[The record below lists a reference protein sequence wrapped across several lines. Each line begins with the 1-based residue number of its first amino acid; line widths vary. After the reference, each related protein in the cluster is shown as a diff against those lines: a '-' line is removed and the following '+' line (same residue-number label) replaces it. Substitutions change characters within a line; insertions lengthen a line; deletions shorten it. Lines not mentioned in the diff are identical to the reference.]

1 MRLHRAM
8 NDIPDF
14 PSFVSFTITNACNLR
29 CTMCGQWSPEGYVRT
44 GNGYRGRALDL
55 ATWKRLADEAAAHG
69 VTSILLRGGE
79 PFMHPDILPLLDHL
93 HGLGL
98 YVSIDSNGTR
108 LVDFAEELVRIGQ
121 IHVTVSVDGPEPVHD
136 NVRGVPGCFARIK
149 DGLARLAA
157 LDGGAPRRVSR
168 SICFTIS
175 PWSVRGLG
183 EMPDVARQL
192 GVDSLCIVPYCYV
205 SAVQGELWRSEVR
218 ELTGG
223 EPFSWRG
230 FLHDDSGV
238 APDEFSVQHER
249 FAAGLNGL
257 GNYPYMP
264 LTAGGYRTWFADPGT
279 PVGPPECSNVERLID
294 IQPTGEAN
302 FCVDLPDGSLG
313 NVRQSSIAE
322 IWNGDRARRFREAR
336 RRHPFGACARCVA
349 RHMADVRN

>member
-136 NVRGVPGCFARIK
+136 NVRGMPGCFARIK
-149 DGLARLAA
+149 EGLARLAA
-157 LDGGAPRRVSR
+157 LDGRAPRRVSR

-238 APDEFSVQHER
+238 APD
-249 FAAGLNGL
+249 
-257 GNYPYMP
+257 
-264 LTAGGYRTWFADPGT
+264 
-279 PVGPPECSNVERLID
+279 
-294 IQPTGEAN
+294 
-302 FCVDLPDGSLG
+302 
-313 NVRQSSIAE
+313 
-322 IWNGDRARRFREAR
+322 
-336 RRHPFGACARCVA
+336 
-349 RHMADVRN
+349 